1 MEISWHKTV
10 AENWLERNAQ
20 GRSPHAVLLTGPAG
34 VGKRAAAAWMARHQL
49 GIGSPGPLPE
59 FPLQRPEHADL
70 RWIRPPEDKTTILI
84 DQIRELV
91 AALGLTSYE
100 GGGKLAVIEPANT
113 MTVNAANS
121 LLKTLEEPP
130 GDTLLILV
138 ADRIGRLPATIFSR
152 CQRIDIAAPPPRKG
166 LAWLDRLQPSSHWG
180 EALRMA
186 GNAPLAA
193 IDILEKLDTCAAMA
207 KEFAAVAAGRMSPVD
222 VAAAWSK
229 LDTAFVLDWLARQ
242 LGLAIVASTA
252 GPGRAEGLAVERSVL
267 ERMDRRNLFWYLDT
281 INRLRGQAPGSFNVE
296 LTLDGLLI
304 DWAGGLASH
313 RPVLATEG
321 MQWLHAS
328 G

>member
-1 MEISWHKTV
+1 MEISWQKTV

-130 GDTLLILV
+130 GDTLL
-138 ADRIGRLPATIFSR
+138 PAHR
-152 CQRIDIAAPPPRKG
+152 HRGAA
-166 LAWLDRLQPSSHWG
+166 
-180 EALRMA
+180 
-186 GNAPLAA
+186 
-193 IDILEKLDTCAAMA
+193 
-207 KEFAAVAAGRMSPVD
+207 AAGR
-222 VAAAWSK
+222 A
-229 LDTAFVLDWLARQ
+229 
-242 LGLAIVASTA
+242 GLAGSPATVEPLGRSAQDGGQRTA
-252 GPGRAEGLAVERSVL
+252 
-267 ERMDRRNLFWYLDT
+267 
-281 INRLRGQAPGSFNVE
+281 RGYRHTG
-296 LTLDGLLI
+296 
-304 DWAGGLASH
+304 
-313 RPVLATEG
+313 
-321 MQWLHAS
+321 
-328 G
+328 